1 MCFDGAS
8 NALGHG
14 IGVILVSPDGNHYP
28 FTARLNF
35 FCTNNIAEY
44 EACIM
49 GLRAAIER
57 NIEIL
62 EVYGDSALV
71 IYQIRGEWE
80 VRDSKLIK
88 YSNLVAGLI
97 KEFKEITFHYFPREE
112 NQLADA
118 LATLASMFKASKEAE
133 IMPLKMSI
141 YEVPAHCCSIEKEA
155 DGQPWFYDILKYI
168 KNQSYPEQAH
178 ENDKRTIRRMATG
191 FVLDG
196 DILYKRG
203 KDQILLR
210 CVDDVEARK
219 ILGDIHEGICGTHAN
234 GFSMARKI
242 MRLGYYWLTME
253 SDCISFARK
262 CHKCQIY
269 GDKIHVASSPL
280 HVMTSPWPFSMWGI
294 DVIGPISPKASN
306 GHRFILVVID
316 YFTKWI
322 EAASFAN
329 VTRTAVCK
337 FLKKEII
344 CRYSLPERIIS
355 DNATNLNNK
364 MMKEVCE

>member
-1 MCFDGAS
+1 MCIIEIESESSKEKSWKMYFDGAS

-14 IGVILVSPDGNHYP
+14 IGAILVSPDGNHYP

-71 IYQIRGEWE
+71 VYQIRGEWE
-80 VRDSKLIK
+80 VRDPKLIK
-88 YSNLVAGLI
+88 YSDLVAELI

-155 DGQPWFYDILKYI
+155 DGRPWFHDILKYI
-168 KNQSYPEQAH
+168 KNQDYPDQAN
-178 ENDKRTIRRMATG
+178 ENDKRTIRRMAAG
-191 FVLDG
+191 FVLNG

-203 KDQILLR
+203 KDQMLLR

-219 ILGDIHEGICGTHAN
+219 ILEEVHEGICGTHAN
-234 GFSMARKI
+234 GFNMARKI

-253 SDCISFARK
+253 SDCINFARK

-269 GDKIHVASSPL
+269 GDKIHVAPSPL
-280 HVMTSPWPFSMWGI
+280 HVMTSPWPFSM
-294 DVIGPISPKASN
+294 
-306 GHRFILVVID
+306 
-316 YFTKWI
+316 
-322 EAASFAN
+322 
-329 VTRTAVCK
+329 
-337 FLKKEII
+337 
-344 CRYSLPERIIS
+344 
-355 DNATNLNNK
+355 
-364 MMKEVCE
+364 